1 MLTDFLC
8 KHVYRSN
15 PSLCPLL
22 HSTKDCYYKVADAY
36 FAVLEAE
43 QRDVFKANPPLCIG
57 VAQDNC
63 WMSDVKASRC
73 SRLKF
78 KCSKDF
84 LGTGRTQRFGAYTD
98 AGGIFWFCSSPL
110 GAGFAKHWW
119 EQSCLLEID
128 LEIHP
133 PWHRRW
139 RWCEQIFNVAL
150 STWLVLDSKHK
161 IPLAVPLCRNEI
173 PMFGQT

>member
-1 MLTDFLC
+1 MPTSLFWKPSNGTFSKLTLHCALVWLRTIVGFRMWKQAD
-8 KHVYRSN
+8 VRDWNSN
-15 PSLCPLL
+15 
-22 HSTKDCYYKVADAY
+22 V
-36 FAVLEAE
+36 F
-43 QRDVFKANPPLCIG
+43 QR
-57 VAQDNC
+57 
-63 WMSDVKASRC
+63 
-73 SRLKF
+73 
-78 KCSKDF
+78 F

>member
-78 KCSKDF
+78 KCVPK
-84 LGTGRTQRFGAYTD
+84 
-98 AGGIFWFCSSPL
+98 IFS
-110 GAGFAKHWW
+110 AQDVRK
-119 EQSCLLEID
+119 D
-128 LEIHP
+128 LELIRMRVVSSDFVLHH
-133 PWHRRW
+133 W
-139 RWCEQIFNVAL
+139 
-150 STWLVLDSKHK
+150 VLDLRSIGGSKVACWK
-161 IPLAVPLCRNEI
+161 LILKFTRLDTVDGDDVNRFLMLRCQPDW
-173 PMFGQT
+173 F